1 MASSSGSRSGVSSRD
16 VPVPGRLWI
25 SVSRKT
31 GFRRLHLHGACW
43 YKAEVTEEVE
53 DHTKVEYNAPC
64 RVCWK
69 GEGDAERMLQK
80 LKVDDDSSVDTDD
93 ESSSSALS

>member
-1 MASSSGSRSGVSSRD
+1 M
-16 VPVPGRLWI
+16 
-25 SVSRKT
+25 
-31 GFRRLHLHGACW
+31 HLHGACW

-69 GEGDAERMLQK
+69 GEGDAEK
-80 LKVDDDSSVDTDD
+80 TLKKMREDDDSSVATDD
-93 ESSSSALS
+93 ESSSSVLS

>member
-1 MASSSGSRSGVSSRD
+1 MASSSGSRSGTSSRV
-16 VPVPGRLWI
+16 VPVPGRLWV

-43 YKAEVTEEVE
+43 YKAEVAEEVE
-53 DHTKVEYNAPC
+53 DHTKVEHNAPC

-69 GEGDAERMLQK
+69 GAGDAEKMLQK
-80 LKVDDDSSVDTDD
+80 AVDDDSSVTTDD
-93 ESSSSALS
+93 ESSSSELS